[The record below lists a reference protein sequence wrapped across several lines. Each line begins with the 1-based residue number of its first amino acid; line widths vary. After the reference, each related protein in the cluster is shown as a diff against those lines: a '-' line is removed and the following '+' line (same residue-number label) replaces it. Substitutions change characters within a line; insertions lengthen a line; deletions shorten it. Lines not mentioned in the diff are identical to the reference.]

1 VGKLGGVIYEEGK
14 GYGVCYSCETTLVVY
29 LAWRLWCMIFADRRR
44 DDLSRSNLLHLRLGN
59 SLGCDEGLDKMK
71 IWLTRNLAMPLDF
84 VICVLN

>member
-1 VGKLGGVIYEEGK
+1 
-14 GYGVCYSCETTLVVY
+14 
-29 LAWRLWCMIFADRRR
+29 MILPIID

-59 SLGCDEGLDKMK
+59 SLGCSEGLDKMK